1 MTLSKRYLR
10 SARERVNWFLLRK
23 EYQRYRPDAQTK
35 GKQGAM
41 KGIETRLYNDGEG
54 SFSCKKFKKRQVFFA
69 SDEIREGQS

>member
-23 EYQRYRPDAQTK
+23 EYPRYRPDAQTK

-41 KGIETRLYNDGEG
+41 KVIETRLYNDGEG